1 MFVIAVGIRTGVLCG
16 ERTLLSSQAGGNT
29 PKWGRRSYESATKVD
44 ISHGASETTADRLHR
59 REYHIVVLGAGMC
72 SPPSS
77 GIAGVDVWTGGVGKS
92 CLTAQFVQNIWIE
105 SYDPTIEDSYRKQ
118 MEVDVRILLN
128 LVRMQAYLVPP
139 PRGVNASS
147 KCKEHLYRVL
157 HLIQRLTQADSI
169 RQVRSN
175 SRLCVSCT

>member
-1 MFVIAVGIRTGVLCG
+1 MSLQPRWIFLIGPAK
-16 ERTLLSSQAGGNT
+16 
-29 PKWGRRSYESATKVD
+29 P
-44 ISHGASETTADRLHR
+44 TANRLHR

-128 LVRMQAYLVPP
+128 LIRMQAYIAPLPQ
-139 PRGVNASS
+139 G
-147 KCKEHLYRVL
+147 
-157 HLIQRLTQADSI
+157 
-169 RQVRSN
+169 RQCI
-175 SRLCVSCT
+175 LEM